1 MARRLVIYLI
11 GVLVWPGPGFTL
23 SADETVA
30 DVAARCHLPGDPPA
44 FQASLRVEIEKKS
57 GERTTQEFHY
67 HWMQKDAED
76 VVGVVSVRTG
86 NTTVRLQRRR
96 QENTGKL
103 MLDVVPAS
111 MAEWIENLVLFHPTD
126 SGAYDFKMHNKV
138 ISGKQTSF
146 MLARQGHAGQV
157 NEPLGYAV
165 INATDEAGRCRI
177 TRAVY
182 AIAPHA
188 RAEKKVF
195 FQWQEVDGQR
205 VPKRI
210 HVEDMHTLDRF
221 IFSFSNILLE

>member
-1 MARRLVIYLI
+1 MRRFFEYIVGVIA
-11 GVLVWPGPGFTL
+11 WTGPLFAL
-23 SADETVA
+23 AVEEKVA

-44 FQASLRVEIEKKS
+44 FKASLRVEIEKKS
-57 GERTTQEFHY
+57 GERTTQTLNY
-67 HWMQKDAED
+67 HWMQKEAGD

-96 QENTGKL
+96 RENTGAL

-126 SGAYDFKMHNKV
+126 SSAYDFTMQNKV

-146 MLARQGHAGQV
+146 ILARQGHAGQV
-157 NEPLGYAV
+157 NEPLGFAV
-165 INATDEAGRCRI
+165 ISATDEAGRCHI

-195 FQWQEVDGQR
+195 FQWQEIEGQR

-210 HVEDMHTLDRF
+210 HVEDMQTLDRF
-221 IFSFSNILLE
+221 IFSFDKIVLE